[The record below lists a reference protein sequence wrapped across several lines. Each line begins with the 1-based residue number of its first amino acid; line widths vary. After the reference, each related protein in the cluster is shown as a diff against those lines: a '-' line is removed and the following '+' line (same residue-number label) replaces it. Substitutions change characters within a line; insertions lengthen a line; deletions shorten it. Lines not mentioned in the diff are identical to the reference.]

1 MWAGWRELLMAGSV
15 TLYRERLEREPLLP
29 GLSRPS

>member
-1 MWAGWRELLMAGSV
+1 MVKRLQD
-15 TLYRERLEREPLLP
+15 LYRERLEREPLLP